1 MKKEIFNGST
11 VDDCIMQACR
21 KYNLTK
27 DDIKYEVIEEKKG
40 IFKRRASIEVQVINK
55 DNENKGLQHENH
67 DSNGTVQILNS
78 KIIVK
83 NSEKN
88 GNNAVIVVPK
98 NIDAKIDGK
107 EVTGENEVS
116 SSNIIEIYFH
126 ENEKPERK
134 TDISVSPDKMNAYMN
149 ITYTNKNIYKLKDVK
164 PSHRVI
170 LEEEILRTEKPPRYT
185 QAELL
190 DVLKAAKIS
199 YGIIK
204 ENMSKCISD
213 DEAFDVL
220 IAQGIEA
227 QNDEDDYIE
236 FKFKVKKKN
245 GFKESKNGRID
256 FKSIG
261 FVNAVD
267 EGTVLAIKHLGKKGH
282 DGKDIY
288 GNEIKKK
295 KGKSVKL
302 NAGEG
307 CQIKDDNTVVST
319 RKGEPVFSGNK
330 ISVIEI
336 HEVNSDVDLA
346 TGNIKFVGDVFIHGN
361 VNESMKVESQNNV
374 KIDENVQNAEVIA
387 SGNISIEKNVI
398 FATVC
403 GGGEDVFVL
412 KQLEFLNTIELN
424 IKKLLEAFEQLKNY
438 NAQKASV
445 SDGQIL
451 KVLLEGKFRLIPR
464 LCEKFVSICDMD
476 DSDNIDII
484 NMFKAKIIGMGPLNI
499 KHADE
504 LSDIALL
511 CENEVSKLK
520 LMLSVPVDV
529 SVGYCQNSKIESSGN
544 VFISGKGEYISNV
557 SARNNVIFN
566 NDNAIARGGTIKA
579 GNEIKCGV
587 VGSIG
592 GVSTRVQVEKN
603 GNIYAEVAYQ
613 NTIFAVGNK
622 ESVIE
627 NPCKDIHV
635 YVNKDDEIIVDKLLL

>member
-1 MKKEIFNGST
+1 MKNEIFNGST
-11 VDDCIMQACR
+11 VDDCIVQACK

-27 DDIKYEVIEEKKG
+27 ADIKYEVIEEKRG
-40 IFKRRASIEVQVINK
+40 IFKKKASIKVQIIDKNNK
-55 DNENKGLQHENH
+55 NKELQHEN
-67 DSNGTVQILNS
+67 SNGTIQVLNS

-83 NSEKN
+83 DPKEG

-98 NIDAKIDGK
+98 NINVKIDGK

-126 ENEKPERK
+126 EIEKPERRA
-134 TDISVSPDKMNAYMN
+134 DISVSSDKMSAYVN
-149 ITYTNKNIYKLKDVK
+149 ITYTNKNIYKLKDTK
-164 PSHRVI
+164 PSARVV
-170 LEEEILRTEKPPRYT
+170 LQEEILRTEKPPIYT
-185 QAELL
+185 KAELL
-190 DVLKAAKIS
+190 DTLRAANIS
-199 YGIIK
+199 YGIVE
-204 ENMSKCISD
+204 ENMSKCTSD
-213 DEAFDVL
+213 DGAMNVL
-220 IAQGIEA
+220 VAQGIKT
-227 QNDEDDYIE
+227 QDDEDDYIE
-236 FKFKVKKKN
+236 FKFDVRKKN

-261 FVNAVD
+261 FVNAVE
-267 EGTVLAIKHLGKKGH
+267 EGTILAVRHTGKEGH

-288 GNEIKKK
+288 GNETKKK

-302 NAGEG
+302 NVGEG
-307 CQIKDDNTVVST
+307 CQIKDDNTVVSV
-319 RKGEPVFSGNK
+319 RKGEPVYSGNK
-330 ISVIEI
+330 ISVIAI
-336 HEVNSDVDLA
+336 HEVNSDVDLT
-346 TGNIKFVGDVFIHGN
+346 TGNIKFVGDVFIHGS

-374 KIDENVQNAEVIA
+374 KIDENVENATVIA
-387 SGNISIEKNVI
+387 SGNIFIEKNAI
-398 FATVC
+398 FSTVC

-412 KQLEFLNTIELN
+412 KQLEFLNTIGLN

-438 NAQKASV
+438 NAPKAEV

-476 DSDNIDII
+476 DSDNIEII
-484 NMFKAKIIGMGPLNI
+484 NIFKAKIIGMGPLNI

-504 LSDIALL
+504 LSGIASL
-511 CENEVSKLK
+511 CDDKVSKLK

-544 VFISGKGEYISNV
+544 VFISGKGEYISDI

-566 NDNAIARGGTIKA
+566 NENAIARGGVIKA

-592 GVSTRVQVEKN
+592 GVSTRVQTEKN

-613 NTIFAVGNK
+613 NTIFAIGNK

-635 YVNKDDEIIVDKLLL
+635 YVDKDDELVVDKLLL